1 MRNKVR
7 FFIGLIVFFSLSL
20 LVAPINAKDGKNQQN
35 PSQKH
40 LPVISNKVNQQVEL
54 GRKIPVLI
62 KLKEEWEQPSISRM
76 ATAADPARFISK
88 QEIKSL
94 QERVESSF
102 TPDER
107 KNDIQI
113 IHKLANTPW
122 MTGKLNRKALEKL
135 KTNPNVA
142 QVVEDIPVSVSLTES
157 SPLISAD
164 AAFAAG
170 YSGNWVTV
178 AVLDTG
184 IDTDH
189 PGLQDDLTWEECFLQ
204 DGGCPVTGSTTASGP
219 GSAEDGHGH
228 GTHVSGIV
236 TSSHSTYRG
245 IAPAAGIVAI
255 KVLDNSGSGWSSDV
269 ISAIDWVTSNK
280 EVYDI
285 GVINMSLGGGFD
297 YNECD
302 SSYPA
307 YAASADAAR
316 SAGITLFAASGN
328 DALSSYINAPACLS
342 SVVSVGA
349 VYDANVGG
357 RAWSACTDPTTQPD
371 QITCFSNVSSVLE
384 LLAPGAIIYSS
395 GLGGGIASGSG
406 TSMATPHAAAAAAL
420 MLQKDPTLPPADLV
434 ALLKNTGT
442 PVYDG
447 RTGQEYPRIDVLA
460 ALDATPD
467 TDADDDG
474 IPDPADN
481 CPDTAN
487 HDQTDIDGNGIGDA
501 CTVLATSFL
510 HAPHNEIDGISCV
523 DCHRYPFANWEGY
536 AADPLNIDDTIRN
549 YICLQCHE
557 AESDNPTMGLH
568 SSLVVQ
574 GRFPDWTTE
583 CTDCHD
589 PHFQAQLR
597 WAASGASDLFLV
609 TGSIDNI
616 VHQGITSIISYSLT
630 TAKASWSAPAGWNEK
645 TGPGRGLIL
654 VVSSSNPQR
663 TFEILAADGDTVR
676 VVGSVDL
683 SFTGGA
689 FGIIYGQ
696 MIKAEVSSGAGG
708 LRDVRFFDSSDGFVD
723 NGGSPEPT
731 GICQVCHSQTNY
743 WTSDGGGATHSSGKC
758 TDCHLRENGF
768 ASP

>member
-7 FFIGLIVFFSLSL
+7 FSIFLIVFFSFSL
-20 LVAPINAKDGKNQQN
+20 LRAPANANGAKNQQN
-35 PSQKH
+35 PPKYF
-40 LPVISNKVNQQVEL
+40 PVIADKVNQQVEL

-62 KLKEEWEQPSISRM
+62 KLKEEWEQPTISRM
-76 ATAADPARFISK
+76 ATSTDPARFISK
-88 QEIKSL
+88 HEIKSL
-94 QERVESSF
+94 QETVESSF

-122 MTGKLNRKALEKL
+122 ITGKLNRKALEKL

-142 QVVEDIPVSVSLTES
+142 QVVEDLPVSVSLAES
-157 SPLISAD
+157 SPLINAD
-164 AAFAAG
+164 AAFSAG

-189 PGLQDDLTWEECFLQ
+189 PGLQDDLAWEECFLQ
-204 DGGCPVTGSTTASGP
+204 DGGCPSTGTTTASGP

-228 GTHVSGIV
+228 GTHVSGII
-236 TSSHSTYRG
+236 TSSHATYRG
-245 IAPAAGIVAI
+245 IAPSAGIVAI

-280 EVYDI
+280 DTYDI

-316 SAGITLFAASGN
+316 SAGVTLFAASGN

-357 RAWSACTDPTTQPD
+357 RAWTSCTDSTTQAD
-371 QITCFSNVSSVLE
+371 QITCFSNASSVLE

-395 GLGGGIASGSG
+395 GLGGGIASVSG
-406 TSMATPHAAAAAAL
+406 TSMASPHAAAAAAL
-420 MLQKDPTLPPADLV
+420 MLQKDPTLLPADLV
-434 ALLKNTGT
+434 AILKNTGT
-442 PVYDG
+442 PVHDE
-447 RTGQEYPRIDVLA
+447 RTGQEYPRIDALA
-460 ALDATPD
+460 ALNATPD

-474 IPDPADN
+474 IPDSVDS
-481 CPDTAN
+481 CPDIAN
-487 HDQTDIDGNGIGDA
+487 HDQADIDGNGIGDA
-501 CTVLATSFL
+501 CTVLTTSFL
-510 HAPHNEIDGISCV
+510 HAPHNEINGISCV
-523 DCHRYPFANWEGY
+523 DCHRYPFAGWEGY
-536 AADPLNIDDTIRN
+536 TADPLNIDDTIRN

-557 AESDNPTMGLH
+557 AENNNPMMGLH

-574 GRFPDWTTE
+574 GRFSNWTTE

-589 PHFQAQLR
+589 PHFQAQLQ
-597 WAASGASDLFLV
+597 WVTSDASDLFLV

-616 VHQGITSIISYSLT
+616 VHQDITSLISYSLT
-630 TAKASWSAPAGWNEK
+630 TAKASWSAPDSWDEK
-645 TGPGRGLIL
+645 TATGRGLIL
-654 VVSSSNPQR
+654 VVSASNPQG
-663 TFEILAADGDTVR
+663 TFEVLDADGDTIR
-676 VVGSVDL
+676 VVGSVDP
-683 SFTGGA
+683 SFIGES

-696 MIKAEVSSGAGG
+696 MIKAKVSTGAAGV
-708 LRDVRFFDSSDGFVD
+708 RDVQFFDPNDGFVD
-723 NGGSPEPT
+723 NSGSPEPV
-731 GICQVCHSQTNY
+731 GICQVCHLQTNY
-743 WTSDGGGATHSSGKC
+743 WTSDGGGAAHSSGKC
-758 TDCHLRENGF
+758 TDCHGRENGF